1 MPPLFLYAGGTTSA
15 SSANAW
21 HTIPTLNGQ
30 SRLAVMKAGEV
41 VNRIKSCL
49 CGAAD
54 FRRALV
60 QSDVPSCQSLLL
72 VVSPRCTNESA

>member
-21 HTIPTLNGQ
+21 HTIPALNGQ

-49 CGAAD
+49 SGAAESSKS
-54 FRRALV
+54 ALFNQV
-60 QSDVPSCQSLLL
+60 WL
-72 VVSPRCTNESA
+72 VANRSY